1 MAPGPASPQVEALR
15 AKVGEVVGIHSEG
28 DWKAALQL
36 TSTGAPTLALVVDF
50 TAVWCGPCQKIAPR
64 FAEMAAAQRRALFV
78 KVDVDELEDVAEEC
92 GVSAMPTFLVYAA
105 GELAGR
111 VEGADL
117 EKLQALLAKVLA

>member
-1 MAPGPASPQVEALR
+1 MDA
-15 AKVGEVVGIHSEG
+15 
-28 DWKAALQL
+28 WAALL
-36 TSTGAPTLALVVDF
+36 ERAGAEDAAVVVDF
-50 TAVWCGPCQKIAPR
+50 TATWCGPCQKIAPR

-92 GVSAMPTFLVYAA
+92 GVSAIPTFLVYAA